1 MQTPIT
7 TDRDLAPNIF
17 QYQSKL
23 HKEAPNFKCNL
34 IANINTKSQNI
45 LNSPE
50 ISMITNVLNVTLI
63 GIKGALAIDI
73 IQIIQGDVSIKGEL
87 VYDLKNEE
95 GYIETTFIILPM
107 RANLEFLIGFENG
120 SILHYGFEGQI
131 MLKHF
136 NRNSSFKDKA
146 VTKIIMDPIE
156 NNVFI
161 VLFKDS
167 TIFKY
172 SLNPEDK
179 ESDYFLT
186 QLEKFEKKTNF
197 NPKFNKFIYRHKEN
211 DLLEKKSVITIEA
224 PELDA
229 FIANNKCNNFVNPI
243 SYAKYNCNF
252 ISDLI
257 VKKNSSQHSLK
268 TQISKKD
275 GSNCLLAYV
284 GFDGY
289 LRIFDYHWNT
299 PLLSFKSYYGGFN
312 SLEMSQDGNL
322 IIIGCQSDE
331 IIVFDLK
338 SLRILSIL
346 GHKSFITRTISINV
360 EEFVIRIFAT
370 SMDCNVSI
378 SEFDVRIFQ
387 FEDENEKKIR
397 EEEINKFPKQ
407 VFLRENGKINL
418 KPLIL
423 HKFAEDSIGFLEI
436 SSSYIAT
443 SSMDSNVTI
452 WKFMNN
458 ERGKGAE
465 STKDT
470 DDSVSERVDQRE

>member
-1 MQTPIT
+1 MKTPIT
-7 TDRDLAPNIF
+7 TDRELAPNIF

-23 HKEAPNFKCNL
+23 HKQAPYFKCNL

-45 LNSPE
+45 MNSPE
-50 ISMITNVLNVTLI
+50 ISMMTNAFNVTLI

-73 IQIIQGDVSIKGEL
+73 IQIIEGDVSIKGEL

-95 GYIETTFIILPM
+95 GYIETAFIILPL
-107 RANLEFLIGFENG
+107 RTNLEFLIGFDNG
-120 SILHYGFEGQI
+120 SILHYSFEGQI
-131 MLKHF
+131 ILKFF
-136 NRNSSFKDKA
+136 NKSSSFKDKT
-146 VTKIIMDPIE
+146 VIKIIMDPTE

-167 TIFKY
+167 TILKY
-172 SLNPEDK
+172 SLNQEDK
-179 ESDYFLT
+179 ESDYFLGE
-186 QLEKFEKKTNF
+186 LAKFEKKTNF

-211 DLLEKKSVITIEA
+211 DLMERKSVITLET

-229 FIANNKCNNFVNPI
+229 FIANNKCTDFVNPI
-243 SYAKYNCNF
+243 SYAKYNCSF

-257 VKKNSSQHSLK
+257 IKKNSNQHSLK
-268 TQISKKD
+268 TQISKRD
-275 GSNCLLAYV
+275 GTSSILAYV

-370 SMDCNVSI
+370 SMDCNISI

-397 EEEINKFPKQ
+397 EEEINKFPKRI
-407 VFLRENGKINL
+407 FLRENGKINL

-436 SSSYIAT
+436 SSNYIAT

-458 ERGKGAE
+458 EKGKGAE
-465 STKDT
+465 STKDSE
-470 DDSVSERVDQRE
+470 DSVSERVE